1 MSHLVIVVFTA
12 ANLRNSIFT
21 CLVTLMVLKRSSQ
34 LFCRMSV
41 SMGLPDVLM
50 IEVMHFGEKRNDVV
64 PSSVHIRKHMTSVGI
79 AGDVNRD

>member
-12 ANLRNSIFT
+12 ANLRNSVFT
-21 CLVTLMVLKRSSQ
+21 CLVTLMLLKRSSQ
-34 LFCRMSV
+34 LFCRISV

-50 IEVMHFGEKRNDVV
+50 IEVMHFGGKKNDVV